1 MKQDNDKRSFLDK
14 VFAKV
19 FSSKPVTVTGGALS
33 PNPSGANMNFAAPT
47 TPGKSSLYMNPAL
60 SPRDMFTLPKPV
72 EVTNYTPEKGQTDSR
87 PLEMASG
94 KRVYDGAIATGDR
107 SIPFGTK
114 VYIPE
119 LKKEFTVEDR
129 MNKRYDKSNKQKK
142 DFIDIVHA
150 KANKKTKQKALEFGR
165 KQLSFVPLAPASST
179 PPVTLID

>member
-14 VFAKV
+14 VFAKTFGGNRSFV
-19 FSSKPVTVTGGALS
+19 TSSGMN

-47 TPGKSSLYMNPAL
+47 QPGKSSLYMNPAL
-60 SPRDMFTLPKPV
+60 TPRDMFTLPRPV
-72 EVTNYTPEKGQTDSR
+72 EVTNYTPEKGQTDAR
-87 PLEMASG
+87 PREMASG
-94 KRVYDGAIATGDR
+94 KDVYDGAIATGDR
-107 SIPFGTK
+107 SVPFGTK

-129 MNKRYDKSNKQKK
+129 MNKRFDKSSKQQR

-150 KANKKTKQKALEFGR
+150 KANKKTKEKAINFGR
-165 KQLSFVPLAPASST
+165 QQLSFVPLAPASST